1 MKAPAQDAAQPSQA
15 PQAPSPASTPV
26 PAASTTPATPAAPAT
41 PAQATPNSS
50 TAYAV
55 EQLRATVQ
63 LAASRGAA
71 HARIQ
76 LRPAEL
82 GGLMIR
88 MKATSEGMTASIT
101 AERPEAAAALD
112 RAAADLKRSLED
124 RGVTLISLEVSVS
137 ADAGGGAA
145 ADRREDAAQRAA
157 AAAGRSAAGGTNDP
171 TDSTDDDLTAAPAVR
186 LPAGALVDVHA

>member
-1 MKAPAQDAAQPSQA
+1 M
-15 PQAPSPASTPV
+15 
-26 PAASTTPATPAAPAT
+26 
-41 PAQATPNSS
+41 
-50 TAYAV
+50 
-55 EQLRATVQ
+55 Q
-63 LAASRGAA
+63 LAAARGAA

-124 RGVTLISLEVSVS
+124 RGVTLISLDVSVS

-157 AAAGRSAAGGTNDP
+157 SAGRSSAGGMDDP